1 MTIWSID
8 SYDTVW
14 GSYQISRGLDI
25 SDSNW
30 NGAIDVDTQIIV
42 SYLLKRFFLWG
53 VISWC
58 LDDWNVTTVMR
69 EELLLLKRFWDE
81 ECVSCIRDNLKF
93 IPVLLFYVSCMYLS
107 KVEFY
112 TGVIVVWLFDVN
124 KDLVKYGSISCT
136 WSEHLRVGL

>member
-1 MTIWSID
+1 MTLFGRAIRYRGGWIYLTAIETGRLMLTHRS
-8 SYDTVW
+8 SYH
-14 GSYQISRGLDI
+14 IC
-25 SDSNW
+25 W
-30 NGAIDVDTQIIV
+30 NA
-42 SYLLKRFFLWG
+42 FFCGG